1 MLVKELRNAISK
13 YTNEEKD
20 NIIVELYKR
29 IPKAKKEDYDI
40 DNFILNIQNKEKNKT
55 AKKQENLS
63 IKDLKKQVDFF
74 ISCANQ
80 NLYVAPNRVIPK
92 SERSKWR
99 FKVKDFYKKLSSIKA
114 DTPDGI
120 IATDLLKDLY
130 RLLSYSSCYLTFT
143 TWETFRAIGVSQ
155 SDFLLNIVKRKLIN
169 GINKENIEYCIDLL
183 NMEYSPYEYHSN
195 ILVSFKS
202 CLNTPD
208 AKYLAIECLKEH
220 VTKKLNKLK
229 ELKKAK
235 KETFDCEESISYFV
249 ETIFYIY
256 FDLCEYDNGI
266 KYFHKNYVEERDDE
280 IKEYV
285 LLELIEFYDLPD
297 VWIKEYES
305 HPNIK
310 YRDTL
315 KEKYKKVKKNKKFD

>member
-114 DTPDGI
+114 NTPDGI

-169 GINKENIEYCIDLL
+169 GINKENIEYC
-183 NMEYSPYEYHSN
+183 M
-195 ILVSFKS
+195 
-202 CLNTPD
+202 
-208 AKYLAIECLKEH
+208 
-220 VTKKLNKLK
+220 
-229 ELKKAK
+229 
-235 KETFDCEESISYFV
+235 
-249 ETIFYIY
+249 IY
-256 FDLCEYDNGI
+256 
-266 KYFHKNYVEERDDE
+266 
-280 IKEYV
+280 
-285 LLELIEFYDLPD
+285 
-297 VWIKEYES
+297 
-305 HPNIK
+305 
-310 YRDTL
+310 
-315 KEKYKKVKKNKKFD
+315 

>member
-20 NIIVELYKR
+20 DIIVELYKR
-29 IPKAKKEDYDI
+29 IPKSKKEDYDI
-40 DNFILNIQNKEKNKT
+40 DNFILNIKNKEKRKT
-55 AKKQENLS
+55 VKKEENLS
-63 IKDLKKQVDFF
+63 IEDLKKQVDFF

-130 RLLSYSSCYLTFT
+130 RVLSYGSCYLTFT
-143 TWETFRAIGVSQ
+143 TWETFGAIGVSQ
-155 SDFLLNIVKRKLIN
+155 SSFLTNVVKRKLIN
-169 GINKENIEYCIDLL
+169 GINKESMEYCIDLL
-183 NMEYSPYEYHSN
+183 NMEHSPYEYHSDVL
-195 ILVSFKS
+195 ICFTS

-208 AKYLAIECLKEH
+208 ARYLAIECLKEH
-220 VTKKLNKLK
+220 IIKKKEKFK

-235 KETFDCEESISYFV
+235 KQTHNCEVSIEYFV
-249 ETIFYIY
+249 ETIFYLY

-266 KYFHKNYVEERDDE
+266 KYFQKNYPEQRDKE
-280 IKEYV
+280 IKEYI
-285 LLELIEFYDLPD
+285 LLGLIEFYNLPD
-297 VWIKEYES
+297 IWIKEYES
-305 HPNIK
+305 HINLD
-310 YRDTL
+310 YRDDL
-315 KEKYKKVKKNKKFD
+315 KETYKKLKKDKKFD